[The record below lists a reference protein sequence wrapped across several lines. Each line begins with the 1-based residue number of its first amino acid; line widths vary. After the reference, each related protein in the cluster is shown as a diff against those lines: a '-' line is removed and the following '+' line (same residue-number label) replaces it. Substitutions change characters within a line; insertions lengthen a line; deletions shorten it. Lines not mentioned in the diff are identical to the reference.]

1 MSEEGSLNE
10 IVVSAMKE
18 SGKFGKVSAEI
29 RAAVYKI
36 LTKDMEYRRSTPVCR
51 ENLIINE
58 LIREYLQFNGLENT
72 LSVFVPETGQSADP
86 MNREFLAH
94 NLGVSPKDQM
104 PLMNNLVRKWRN
116 SEAPSHPPTGP
127 LIPVPKDDNIPQRQ
141 NVVIPT
147 DLSDSSEGF
156 FEIRS

>member
-1 MSEEGSLNE
+1 MSEEANLNE

-29 RAAVYKI
+29 RATIYKI

-51 ENLIINE
+51 ENLVINE
-58 LIREYLQFNGLENT
+58 LIREYLQFNGFENT
-72 LSVFVPETGQSADP
+72 LSVFVPETGQPSDP

-94 NLGVSPKDQM
+94 NLGLFPKDQM
-104 PLMNNLVRKWRN
+104 PLMNTLVKKWRN
-116 SEAPSHPPTGP
+116 SEAPEHPPTGP
-127 LIPVPKDDNIPQRQ
+127 RIPVPNDTIPERQ
-141 NVVIPT
+141 HVVIPT
-147 DLSDSSEGF
+147 DLSDSSDGF